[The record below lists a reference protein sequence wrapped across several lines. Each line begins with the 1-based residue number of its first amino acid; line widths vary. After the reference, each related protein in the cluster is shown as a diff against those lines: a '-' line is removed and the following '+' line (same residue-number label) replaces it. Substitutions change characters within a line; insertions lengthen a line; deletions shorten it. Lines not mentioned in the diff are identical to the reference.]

1 MSSTNTINPKPC
13 NYGCNT
19 RIYWNTLKNAY
30 FEVFSGNRHQ
40 CPNRQQG
47 KKSNNTVTQMTTK
60 PNYYKKSFYSTKE
73 PKPKMSNSLEL
84 LQGPIEDIQKKYE
97 ILSDIV
103 SEANGK
109 VHGSQSHIVTATA
122 NNSTISLI
130 VYYEVQEGKR
140 DEIKHK
146 FNSFV
151 ENLMV
156 NYNHQQ
162 KYNDEKH
169 L

>member
-1 MSSTNTINPKPC
+1 MSSSNTNIINPKPC

-19 RIYWNTLKNAY
+19 RIYWNTLENAY

-47 KKSNNTVTQMTTK
+47 KKSNSVTQTTTNTTNK
-60 PNYYKKSFYSTKE
+60 PNYYKKSYYATQQQKQQQ

-84 LQGPIEDIQKKYE
+84 LQGPIADVQKKYE

-109 VHGSQSHIVTATA
+109 VHGSQSHIITG
-122 NNSTISLI
+122 NSISLI
-130 VYYEVQEGKR
+130 VYYEVQEGQR

-146 FNSFV
+146 FNSFIK
-151 ENLMV
+151 NLMV
-156 NYNHQQ
+156 FQ
-162 KYNDEKH
+162 
-169 L
+169 

>member
-1 MSSTNTINPKPC
+1 MNSSQNINPKPC

-19 RIYWNTLKNAY
+19 RIYWNTIENAY

-40 CPNRQQG
+40 YSNRRSSSSN
-47 KKSNNTVTQMTTK
+47 KKSLIHNSVVENK
-60 PNYYKKSFYSTKE
+60 PNYYNNNRFTKQS
-73 PKPKMSNSLEL
+73 KPKMSNSLEL
-84 LQGPIEDIQKKYE
+84 LQGSIADVQSKYE

-103 SEANGK
+103 SLEANGK
-109 VHGSQSHIVTATA
+109 VHGSQSHIIAG
-122 NNSTISLI
+122 NNSIISLI
-130 VYYEVQEGKR
+130 VYYEVPEGQR

-156 NYNHQQ
+156 NYSHQQ
-162 KYNDEKH
+162 
-169 L
+169 

>member
-1 MSSTNTINPKPC
+1 MSSSQNIINPKPC

-19 RIYWNTLKNAY
+19 RIYWNTSENAY
-30 FEVFSGNRHQ
+30 YEVFSGNRHQ
-40 CPNRQQG
+40 CPNRHKQG

-60 PNYYKKSFYSTKE
+60 PNYYKKSFYSKE
-73 PKPKMSNSLEL
+73 PKSKMSNSLEL
-84 LQGPIEDIQKKYE
+84 LQGPIANVQKKYE
-97 ILSDIV
+97 VLSDIV

-109 VHGSQSHIVTATA
+109 VHGSQSHIVNNA
-122 NNSTISLI
+122 NVISLI
-130 VYYEVQEGKR
+130 VYYEVPEGQR

-156 NYNHQQ
+156 NYSHQQ